1 MFSSLLCVDDVEKKA
16 LPLLPKQVRD
26 YYQGG
31 ADDEATLKRNKSAY
45 KKFLIRPKCLED
57 VSHIRTSQ
65 SFKMGKFHFEV
76 PCPVGIA
83 PSAFHRMAHDEGEK
97 ATAKAAGRAKT
108 IMILSSLSTTSME
121 DVAKAS
127 QDAILWFQ
135 LYVYRDK
142 TVTKRL
148 IERAFENG
156 YKAIVLTV
164 DAPIFGRRREDSRNA
179 FQLPPHLQFANFS
192 EVQEK
197 LAQMPDVTTGTSG
210 LWQYAKNLF
219 DESINWKDLK
229 WLVETSP
236 LPVVVKGVMRGD
248 DAVRAV
254 ESGAAGVIV
263 SNHGGRQLDFAPS
276 TVEVLPEVMA
286 AVSGR
291 VPVFVDGG
299 VRSGNDVF
307 KAMALGAQMVF
318 VGRPVLWGLTVGGS
332 EGVSHVLDILKSEL
346 EYTMKLSGHTSIEEV
361 QQSKNLV
368 VPSSYFLSK
377 L

>member
-1 MFSSLLCVDDVEKKA
+1 MLSSLICVDDVEEKA
-16 LPLLPKQVRD
+16 LSLMSKATRD
-26 YYQGG
+26 YYQIGS
-31 ADDEATLKRNKSAY
+31 DTEATLRRNLDA
-45 KKFLIRPKCLED
+45 FRNLLIRPRCLRN
-57 VSHIRTSQ
+57 VSEIHISQ
-65 SFKMGKFHFEV
+65 SFSIGNVNYEI

-83 PSAFHRMAHDEGEK
+83 PSAFHRLAHDEGEI
-97 ATAKAAGRAKT
+97 ATVKAAGKAKT
-108 IMILSSLSTTSME
+108 IMILSSLSTVSME
-121 DVAKAS
+121 DVARES
-127 QDAILWFQ
+127 GDAHLWFQ
-135 LYVYRDK
+135 LYIYRDRNLNR
-142 TVTKRL
+142 RL
-148 IERAFENG
+148 VERAFKSG
-156 YKAIVLTV
+156 YKAVVLTI
-164 DAPIFGRRREDSRNA
+164 DAPPFGRRRELGRHP
-179 FQLPPHLQFANFS
+179 FKLPPHLQLANFES
-192 EVQEK
+192 DEFK
-197 LAQMPDVTTGTSG
+197 ITRTPAGASG
-210 LWQYAKNLF
+210 VRQFADNLF

-307 KAMALGAQMVF
+307 KALALGAQMVF